1 MADIEAYP
9 PKSWAPQL
17 RVRGTL
23 TGKDLSTLKRFAVPG
38 RGLTIDI
45 RGVRVLTDG
54 GCEAL
59 MKLGKQ
65 LSLGGRRL
73 TILYPSERWIAE
85 RLEASGLLDDWRI
98 DCVGA
103 SGH

>member
-9 PKSWAPQL
+9 PKSWAPRL

-103 SGH
+103 SGI